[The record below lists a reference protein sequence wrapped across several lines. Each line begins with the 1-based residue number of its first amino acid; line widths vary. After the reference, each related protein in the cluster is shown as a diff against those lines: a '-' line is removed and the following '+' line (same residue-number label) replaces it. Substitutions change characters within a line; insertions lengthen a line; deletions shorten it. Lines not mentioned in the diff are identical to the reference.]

1 MVDAKNLKTP
11 KQRLSDVATWNAN
24 NFNSAGYN
32 NNNSNNIN
40 SNNNNNNHI
49 GKSDYKADLS
59 KNRADYL
66 NNASDYN
73 TIDNKTD
80 HIGHH
85 IGTGILSEIST
96 PENTV
101 RKPINI
107 VLSDAQS
114 RVNTIDNLRNKLG
127 TIKLNQQNGTLP
139 FNNNNNNGSNN
150 KGNTLNSNQLV
161 ATLKNQLDNESRATL
176 RKQLL
181 SDKLSGKN
189 TEKGNFFVYYT
200 WCFLLIFIILPCICR
215 MQIDFHHIFNI
226 PYSVLFYIV
235 NIQYYTPIYILF
247 LYICSFI
254 FIHN

>member
-1 MVDAKNLKTP
+1 MFEINDTIVRYYYCIVFIYRFIFLFICSLFYNLCHIQYTLTHLTVDDKMVDAKNLKTP

-127 TIKLNQQNGTLP
+127 TIKLNQQNGT
-139 FNNNNNNGSNN
+139 
-150 KGNTLNSNQLV
+150 
-161 ATLKNQLDNESRATL
+161 
-176 RKQLL
+176 
-181 SDKLSGKN
+181 
-189 TEKGNFFVYYT
+189 
-200 WCFLLIFIILPCICR
+200 
-215 MQIDFHHIFNI
+215 
-226 PYSVLFYIV
+226 
-235 NIQYYTPIYILF
+235 
-247 LYICSFI
+247 
-254 FIHN
+254 